1 MKCTNRFCLRAVT
14 LLLSC
19 CMAVSLTACGERK
32 FDMPYDMDGNSSS
45 FKVSPGGEEQFAEC
59 FAENIC
65 VVSSDILDSEID
77 MSGAGAAV
85 LFDINGNEVMYS
97 KNAHERLH
105 PASLTKILTA
115 IVALKHGSTDQVL
128 TATRAI
134 NIDESGAQLCGLKV
148 GDTMTL
154 NQALNI
160 LLVYSA
166 NDVAMLIAEGVGGTV
181 DKFIELMNEEAR
193 ALGATNS
200 HFMNPHGLTQEE
212 HYTTAYDLY
221 LIFNEAVKNEKILE
235 IIRKSNYETVYY
247 DKNGKEKSF
256 SHLSTNWY
264 LRGEYKPP
272 EAVSVVG
279 GKTGTTNAAGHCLM
293 ILSRDTAGNPYI
305 SIVLRSEAREMVY
318 TEMTDLL
325 EKIIK

>member
-1 MKCTNRFCLRAVT
+1 
-14 LLLSC
+14 
-19 CMAVSLTACGERK
+19 
-32 FDMPYDMDGNSSS
+32 MPYGSNTVASS
-45 FKVSPGGEEQFAEC
+45 FKVSPGGKEQFAKC
-59 FAENIC
+59 FASDIC
-65 VVSSDILDSEID
+65 VVASDVLDTEVD

-85 LFDINGNEVMYS
+85 LFDVNENEVMYS

-105 PASLTKILTA
+105 PASLTKMLTA
-115 IVALKHGSTDQVL
+115 LVALKYGSTDQVL
-128 TATRAI
+128 TATKAI

-166 NDVAMLIAEGVGGTV
+166 NDVAMMIAEGVGGSV
-181 DKFIELMNEEAR
+181 EHFIELMNEEAR
-193 ALGATNS
+193 VLGATNS

-235 IIRKSNYETVYY
+235 IIQKSNYETVYY

-264 LRGEYKPP
+264 LRGDYKPP

>member
-1 MKCTNRFCLRAVT
+1 MKCTNRLCRKVVT
-14 LLLSC
+14 LLLTG
-19 CMAVSLTACGERK
+19 CMVLSLTACSGRK
-32 FDMPYDMDGNSSS
+32 FDMPYGANTATSS

-59 FAENIC
+59 FASDIC
-65 VVSSDILDSEID
+65 VISSDILDGEID

-85 LFDINGNEVMYS
+85 LFDVNENEVLYS

-115 IVALKHGSTDQVL
+115 IVALKYGSADQVL
-128 TATRAI
+128 TATSAV
-134 NIDESGAQLCGLKV
+134 NITESGAQLCGLKV

-181 DKFIELMNEEAR
+181 EHFIELMNEEAK

-235 IIRKSNYETVYY
+235 VIQKSNYETVYY
-247 DKNGKEKSF
+247 DKNGKEKEF

-325 EKIIK
+325 EKINK